1 MSAGCH
7 QLTVRASPAPSAR
20 SALAAIMVYFAA
32 RKNEDMA
39 SCKVMG
45 IVNVTPDS
53 FSDGGKFNSPE
64 EAIRRARNLAA
75 EGAAIIDVGG
85 ESTRPGAV
93 PITWEEEWS
102 RIEPVL
108 RGLRSDSQS
117 HGSSTFNFST
127 FNFQLSVD
135 TYHPETAERAV
146 AAGATIV
153 NCVYE
158 EPVADMIR
166 ICEKG
171 GAELVVPAKWMDGP
185 HSRGGGL
192 PAERM
197 YIDPMVGFGTT
208 REEDLELLRAIP
220 ELAHRQAAD
229 GREGPGEGPRRQP
242 RDRSL
247 GGARGRERRKGA
259 RREGD
264 GAGAEGSVRARGR
277 GTALKTTTQ
286 KEK

>member
-1 MSAGCH
+1 
-7 QLTVRASPAPSAR
+7 
-20 SALAAIMVYFAA
+20 MVYFAA

-117 HGSSTFNFST
+117 HGSSTFNF
-127 FNFQLSVD
+127 QLSVD

-166 ICEKG
+166 ICENG

-192 PAERM
+192 QAERM

-220 ELAHRQAAD
+220 ELAK
-229 GREGPGEGPRRQP
+229 
-242 RDRSL
+242 
-247 GGARGRERRKGA
+247 RGRVLVGASRKRIVKRLTGEKVPGKDLAGNLAIAVWAALRGA
-259 RREGD
+259 SVVRVHDVRET
-264 GAGAEGSVRARGR
+264 VQ
-277 GTALKTTTQ
+277 ALKVVSALAGGEQ
-286 KEK
+286 L